1 MGDLGLSWHE
11 FTSLKSQFGCST
23 LIFMPVLGL
32 VHNTKR
38 KLGRGARRTPIYIH
52 FGGVDISVGGLGSTP
67 SVRILDST
75 SALCTGFLACVCV
88 SVSFASSTMMVFT
101 GCQGTRH
108 IGWCFVLVSLVGLP
122 PSTQGRFSSFSL
134 QVNTHSGDSLLL
146 GRARNLYPNLGRGAR
161 RTPAGITMA

>member
-11 FTSLKSQFGCST
+11 FTSLKSQFGCSS

-38 KLGRGARRTPIYIH
+38 KLGRGARRTPTYIH

-88 SVSFASSTMMVFT
+88 SVSFASSTMRYSQDAKVLDISAGVSFWSLWLDF
-101 GCQGTRH
+101 RH
-108 IGWCFVLVSLVGLP
+108 QHKDDSPHF
-122 PSTQGRFSSFSL
+122 
-134 QVNTHSGDSLLL
+134 HS
-146 GRARNLYPNLGRGAR
+146 R
-161 RTPAGITMA
+161 